1 MTNLEMNATFTRL
14 AALER
19 QQKEL
24 EKTVK
29 EIRELL
35 KAEMNARN
43 IEKIE
48 LPDFTATAKITVTNR
63 IDSAKLKKEQPEL
76 YKEYT
81 TETISQ
87 PLRYTG
93 VK

>member
-43 IEKIE
+43 IESIE
-48 LPDFTATAKITVTNR
+48 LPDFNATAKITVTNR
-63 IDSAKLKKEQPEL
+63 LDSARLKKEQPSL

-81 TETISQ
+81 TESISQ

>member
-35 KAEMNARN
+35 KAEFNARN
-43 IEKIE
+43 IEEIQ
-48 LPDFTATAKITVTNR
+48 LDDYTATAKIIVSNR
-63 IDSAKLKKEQPEL
+63 IDSKRLNEERPDIYQ
-76 YKEYT
+76 EYT
-81 TETISQ
+81 TQTISQ
-87 PLRYTG
+87 PLKYKG